1 MKKLAI
7 FASGGGSNA
16 QKIHEFFQNDDE
28 IEIKLIVVN
37 NKKAGII
44 EKANSWNVPILQI
57 NKSSFYDS
65 NEVVNQLIN
74 EDIDLVIL
82 AGFLWLIP
90 ESLLKAFPNKIL
102 NIHPALLPNYGGK
115 GMFGM
120 NVHKAIFEAK
130 EKESGITIHTIDG
143 EYDRGNFIYQEAI
156 NIEHCKSPQEIANSV
171 LKLEHKNLAKVIK
184 TYLSNG

>member
-16 QKIHEFFQNDDE
+16 QKIHDFFQNDDD
-28 IEIKLIVVN
+28 IEIKIIVVN
-37 NKKAGII
+37 NSKAAII
-44 EKANSWNVPILQI
+44 EKAKSWNIQVLQI
-57 NKSSFYDS
+57 NRGSFYGSTD
-65 NEVVNQLIN
+65 VVNQLIS
-74 EDIDLVIL
+74 EEIDLVIL

-115 GMFGM
+115 GMYGM

-143 EYDRGNFIYQEAI
+143 EYDRGDFIYQEAV
-156 NIEHCKSPQEIANSV
+156 NIQDCNSPQNIADKV
-171 LKLEHKNLAKVIK
+171 LKLEHKNFAKVIK
-184 TYLSNG
+184 SFLSNG